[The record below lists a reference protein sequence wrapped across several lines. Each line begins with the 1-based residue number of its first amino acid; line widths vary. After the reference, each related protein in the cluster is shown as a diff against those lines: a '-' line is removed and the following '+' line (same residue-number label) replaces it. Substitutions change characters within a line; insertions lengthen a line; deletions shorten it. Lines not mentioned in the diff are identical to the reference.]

1 MIKIY
6 ELSDLKET
14 CETITLDNDTGKL
27 YSLEWS
33 DDGQFLAAT
42 TKK

>member
-14 CETITLDNDTGKL
+14 CETITLENDTGKL
-27 YSLEWS
+27 NSLEWS
-33 DDGQFLAAT
+33 EDGQFLAAT